1 MSGNKNSLI
10 TNVATVKELLV
21 FFWRSKIWWLTPVVL
36 ALVLLSAIVVLTE
49 SSALAPFISP
59 TPRTPTTRESWRQ
72 LSSSWMLGTPP
83 GALPRQRA
91 RSSDSRGPSRE

>member
-49 SSALAPFISP
+49 SSALAPFIY
-59 TPRTPTTRESWRQ
+59 T
-72 LSSSWMLGTPP
+72 LF
-83 GALPRQRA
+83 
-91 RSSDSRGPSRE
+91 